1 MSVEVCD
8 STTIGYYPSSRDGV
22 QFHAASEFND
32 SGRKVLPLGYPLK
45 LNGPLVWSGS
55 EMEAQHEQWTTY
67 LSSEE
72 LTSIDNALRHFQ
84 SELPQFS
91 LRNVQKATNS
101 SGLKIHPSEI
111 NPITFPLPD
120 SLVKRLDA
128 ISEACYNGIG
138 FGLIHGLDPDKYTT
152 EENTLLYAGISA
164 HVAPERGFQDTS
176 KSHVVCKPKRCLFRK
191 ISMLIMRRPP
201 GSQSLP
207 SRCGSEGGNPCFH

>member
-8 STTIGYYPSSRDGV
+8 PTTIGYYPSSRDGL
-22 QFHAASEFND
+22 QFHAASAFND
-32 SGRKVLPLGYPLK
+32 SGRKALPPGYPLK

-55 EMEAQHEQWTTY
+55 EIETQHEQWTTY
-67 LSSEE
+67 LSLEE
-72 LTSIDNALRHFQ
+72 LASIDDALRYFQ
-84 SELPQFS
+84 SELPQFN
-91 LRNVQKATNS
+91 LQNARKAANS
-101 SGLKIHPSEI
+101 SGLRIHPSEI
-111 NPITFPLPD
+111 SPITFPLPD

-164 HVAPERGFQDTS
+164 CGSRAWLPRHQQEPCRLYAEPLPIWKDS
-176 KSHVVCKPKRCLFRK
+176 
-191 ISMLIMRRPP
+191 ILITRRPP

-207 SRCGSEGGNPCFH
+207 SRCDCEESNPCFH